1 MSNFYFKMKKSNR
14 VIRGER
20 VQINPL
26 EHYLYITRQGKYEK
40 LGGLLKCINGNI
52 DKISNLIGEKGA
64 DFWKSCLN
72 LEGRNNNKF
81 RELEVSLPYE
91 LSDEENVEIALRYV
105 DELFKEDFV
114 YTCAVHKKEDKNIHF
129 HVMFSEK
136 KIDEERTKE
145 SFFSHGNAGGPLRD
159 RIWKS
164 RDRLFELR
172 REWQDFINIE
182 LEKRG
187 LEKVSCLSLKEQK
200 RLAELNGDY
209 DKAKEL
215 DREAINIE
223 GYILYKKESELTE
236 EELKKKKAYFEQ
248 KRIKE
253 IKEELRKSE
262 MTLKE
267 FKRRYKLYQEWKE
280 KNKDITF
287 LLDKKLKVVN
297 KIEKLREKS
306 NIKKIEDVVFNQ
318 LTDKKYYIYL
328 NDNKKI
334 ARELK
339 KEKEE
344 SKIKELQIRRTKN
357 NEKLEELKAKILLD
371 PILQVQ
377 FNQRVEKIKSKYD
390 RELDKEIKEIRV
402 LDSLNTNK
410 YEKQYKNNDIGSINH
425 LMYIFE
431 NSGKKEFEKMGSFFE
446 KDIEYYTKKL
456 NNNELDKEI
465 FNAVSKGKIKEL
477 TEKEK
482 ELEENIRL
490 LKEKLTGI
498 KIFDK
503 KRLEEIEK
511 EEKKLY
517 NVKIKIEKIFTEAKN
532 EKWEYEKSKIKEDY
546 KERLIQS
553 KKSFSNWIKLNKIL
567 GNKNNV
573 NAKELRANIVLRD
586 IEEIDIE
593 AQEV

>member
-1 MSNFYFKMKKSNR
+1 MKKSNR

-390 RELDKEIKEIRV
+390 RELDKEIKENKTDSANQSVKEYV
-402 LDSLNTNK
+402 L
-410 YEKQYKNNDIGSINH
+410 H
-425 LMYIFE
+425 
-431 NSGKKEFEKMGSFFE
+431 
-446 KDIEYYTKKL
+446 
-456 NNNELDKEI
+456 
-465 FNAVSKGKIKEL
+465 
-477 TEKEK
+477 
-482 ELEENIRL
+482 
-490 LKEKLTGI
+490 
-498 KIFDK
+498 
-503 KRLEEIEK
+503 
-511 EEKKLY
+511 
-517 NVKIKIEKIFTEAKN
+517 
-532 EKWEYEKSKIKEDY
+532 YEKSNY
-546 KERLIQS
+546 GTCLC
-553 KKSFSNWIKLNKIL
+553 FCYWI
-567 GNKNNV
+567 
-573 NAKELRANIVLRD
+573 
-586 IEEIDIE
+586 
-593 AQEV
+593 